1 MKIQSNNPYYKGKS
15 VRFKNETVKFDNKG
29 VAEVS
34 AEMAEYLT
42 KEHKGF
48 FEEGKAE
55 PFKTQKEQD
64 IEKFTGDVQKKYLEE
79 ISKLKAEKEFLLK
92 KIEKLEVSEKA
103 WRENYIKLEK
113 KIKDGAVSLEGEATE
128 TKKEGTAIEADK
140 KKEESSEK
148 AEEELIA
155 RLEQLSKDELRAFAI
170 ENGISETEIGQKR
183 EKGIIELI
191 LNKLSK

>member
-128 TKKEGTAIEADK
+128 TKKE
-140 KKEESSEK
+140 ESSEK

-170 ENGISETEIGQKR
+170 ENGISEAEIGQKR